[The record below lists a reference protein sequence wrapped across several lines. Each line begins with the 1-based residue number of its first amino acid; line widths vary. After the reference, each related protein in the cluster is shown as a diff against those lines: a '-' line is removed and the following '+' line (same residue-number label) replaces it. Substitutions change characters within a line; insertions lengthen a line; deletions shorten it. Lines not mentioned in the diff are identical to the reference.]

1 MHVKPIKQFAS
12 SFKYLL
18 TVTISTPIFTTKYVV
33 VSWVFNCVCIL
44 GRRVNDHGSSNCVLA
59 RGIGVRF
66 NGFVDVSFDFN
77 FLAST
82 CTTIDISGIFL
93 LRTLSGDAL
102 FVQTLY
108 KPLSVSWFVSE
119 VRNGAGNKNGCQPGG
134 SFPSSCGMR
143 ALRGTDC
150 FAGATAGFTAKPQMV
165 AWGCKH
171 TCACS
176 GRDKTSTEEQGS
188 PPFVDAAGATGF
200 QIYYHRD
207 KLAEET

>member
-1 MHVKPIKQFAS
+1 
-12 SFKYLL
+12 
-18 TVTISTPIFTTKYVV
+18 
-33 VSWVFNCVCIL
+33 
-44 GRRVNDHGSSNCVLA
+44 
-59 RGIGVRF
+59 
-66 NGFVDVSFDFN
+66 
-77 FLAST
+77 
-82 CTTIDISGIFL
+82 
-93 LRTLSGDAL
+93 
-102 FVQTLY
+102 
-108 KPLSVSWFVSE
+108 